1 MESSKVKTAETQ
13 VKLLKGALQTYRL
26 DVGQYPNTAQG
37 LAALM
42 APPPEVADYWDGPYL
57 EEELPMDP
65 WRTPYVY
72 QFPANNLQGFALYS
86 LGRGLHRRRRGH
98 QCRSGLFVGR
108 VGGTPA
114 FTLLE
119 LIVVLAILGAAVSL
133 AMPNLQSFY
142 ATLTRHTDYELA
154 LDEINRLGATA
165 MLTGQDIVVWPAE
178 AEGAA
183 DEQEDAVNGVA
194 GWLRPRHELGL
205 PPDWRIELDRPLV
218 VRANASAWAPS

>member
-1 MESSKVKTAETQ
+1 MRTTHRQTACRRSAAERKGRTRTVARRRRLADRAWLRKRSDGARAGASRGFSLIELMVVLVILGLLTGLVGPRLFGRVESSKVKTAETQ

-86 LGRGLHRRRRGH
+86 LGADSTEGGE
-98 QCRSGLFVGR
+98 GINAEVGY
-108 VGGTPA
+108 
-114 FTLLE
+114 L
-119 LIVVLAILGAAVSL
+119 S
-133 AMPNLQSFY
+133 
-142 ATLTRHTDYELA
+142 
-154 LDEINRLGATA
+154 DE
-165 MLTGQDIVVWPAE
+165 
-178 AEGAA
+178 
-183 DEQEDAVNGVA
+183 
-194 GWLRPRHELGL
+194 
-205 PPDWRIELDRPLV
+205 
-218 VRANASAWAPS
+218 

>member
-1 MESSKVKTAETQ
+1 MPKWAIC
-13 VKLLKGALQTYRL
+13 
-26 DVGQYPNTAQG
+26 
-37 LAALM
+37 
-42 APPPEVADYWDGPYL
+42 
-57 EEELPMDP
+57 
-65 WRTPYVY
+65 RT
-72 QFPANNLQGFALYS
+72 S
-86 LGRGLHRRRRGH
+86 RRNAG
-98 QCRSGLFVGR
+98 
-108 VGGTPA
+108 

-183 DEQEDAVNGVA
+183 DEQEDAVNGSLA
-194 GWLRPRHELGL
+194 GYARHELGL

-218 VRANASAWAPS
+218 VRANGVCLGAKLTLTDAAGRRFEHELQAPFCHV